1 MFGQLAYKFR
11 IAGKAMKSI
20 LDQLSHFL
28 YPLEHLSADRLL
40 RVILYKKVSEIYY
53 GLCMIYRTIRK
64 FLFCYLE

>member
-40 RVILYKKVSEIYY
+40 RVILYKKVSEI
-53 GLCMIYRTIRK
+53 
-64 FLFCYLE
+64 